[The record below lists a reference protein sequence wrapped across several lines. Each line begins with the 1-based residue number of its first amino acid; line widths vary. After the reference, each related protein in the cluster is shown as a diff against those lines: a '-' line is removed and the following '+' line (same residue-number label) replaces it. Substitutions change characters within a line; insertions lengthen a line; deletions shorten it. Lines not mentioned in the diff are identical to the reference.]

1 MLKDGKILF
10 GKSGD
15 KEVYLNL
22 SMANRHGLISGATG
36 TGKTVSLKVLAESF
50 SDAGVPVFL
59 ADIKGDLASLAQ
71 MGADEKHVT
80 ERVSSM
86 NLQADGFAYR
96 SYPVYFWDLYGEM
109 GMPLRAAVSEMG
121 PILLS
126 RVLGLNEIQSDVL
139 SVVFKIADD
148 ARLLLIDTKDL
159 KAMLNYVGEHAEE
172 YEASYGR
179 IAKATLTAI
188 LRAVVSLETEGADRF
203 FGEPALNMEDLLQ
216 QDGGRGVISIL
227 DCRKLIMYPDMYSTL
242 LLYML
247 SELYEMLPE
256 AGDLDKPKLVFFF
269 DEAHMLFDNASRD
282 LLQRIEQ
289 TIKLIRSK
297 GVGIFFVTQNPGDV
311 PDGVMGQLGNK
322 VQHALHAYSPKDM
335 KQVKIAAETYRPNP
349 DFDTAE
355 AIQNL
360 ATGEAVVSLLD
371 EKGIPGVAEK
381 VQVLPPQS
389 FNGACD
395 DSLRGSMIKSCPL
408 YARYASAVDRE
419 SAYETLQG
427 TPEGQAAGKE
437 AQQGYAGVQA
447 PGNYA
452 QAPGNYAQAP
462 GNYAQ
467 APQNSMQAPGYDSA
481 AAGNPM
487 TQAQGNYAQAPGN
500 YAQAPGNYA
509 QVSQDY
515 AQTPGNYAQA
525 PGNYAQALQNSMQAP
540 GYDSAAAGNPM
551 TQAQGCG
558 QGAAAA
564 GPGQM
569 SALEA
574 AQAEAKRAKAE
585 AEAARKEAE
594 KQIREAQ
601 KAAEK
606 QALAAQKEAEKQ
618 QAAAR
623 KALEREEKRKK
634 QEMSRVAKTI
644 TGTVGRE
651 IGKNIGSSFGSF
663 GRRLGGNVGAQLG
676 RSIMGTLFRN

>member
-408 YARYASAVDRE
+408 YARYASAVDRD

-452 QAPGNYAQAP
+452 QAP
-462 GNYAQ
+462 
-467 APQNSMQAPGYDSA
+467 
-481 AAGNPM
+481 
-487 TQAQGNYAQAPGN
+487 
-500 YAQAPGNYA
+500 
-509 QVSQDY
+509 
-515 AQTPGNYAQA
+515 
-525 PGNYAQALQNSMQAP
+525 QNSMQAP

>member
-36 TGKTVSLKVLAESF
+36 TGKAVSLKVLAESF

-126 RVLGLNEIQSDVL
+126 RVLGLNDIQSDVL

-408 YARYASAVDRE
+408 YARYASAVDRD

-462 GNYAQ
+462 
-467 APQNSMQAPGYDSA
+467 
-481 AAGNPM
+481 
-487 TQAQGNYAQAPGN
+487 
-500 YAQAPGNYA
+500 
-509 QVSQDY
+509 
-515 AQTPGNYAQA
+515 
-525 PGNYAQALQNSMQAP
+525 QNSMQAP

>member
-408 YARYASAVDRE
+408 YARYASAVDRD

-462 GNYAQ
+462 
-467 APQNSMQAPGYDSA
+467 
-481 AAGNPM
+481 
-487 TQAQGNYAQAPGN
+487 
-500 YAQAPGNYA
+500 
-509 QVSQDY
+509 
-515 AQTPGNYAQA
+515 
-525 PGNYAQALQNSMQAP
+525 QNSMQAP

>member
-408 YARYASAVDRE
+408 YARYASAVDRD

-437 AQQGYAGVQA
+437 AQQGYAG
-447 PGNYA
+447 A

-467 APQNSMQAPGYDSA
+467 AP
-481 AAGNPM
+481 
-487 TQAQGNYAQAPGN
+487 
-500 YAQAPGNYA
+500 
-509 QVSQDY
+509 
-515 AQTPGNYAQA
+515 
-525 PGNYAQALQNSMQAP
+525 QNSMQAP